1 MQKLLLT
8 LGLMLSFGA
17 GLYGCADDIDAR
29 GSKVDTDTDTD
40 PNADEGAA
48 GAAGMGAVD
57 DDECAAACDSDECV
71 AACSD

>member
-8 LGLMLSFGA
+8 LGLMLSFSA

-29 GSKVDTDTDTD
+29 GSKVDTDTDTG
-40 PNADEGAA
+40 ADEGAA
-48 GAAGMGAVD
+48 GAAGGGAVED
-57 DDECAAACDSDECV
+57 DDECAAACDNDECV

>member
-8 LGLMLSFGA
+8 LALLLSFSA

-29 GSKVDTDTDTD
+29 GSKVDTENDND
-40 PNADEGAA
+40 PDADEGAA
-48 GAAGMGAVD
+48 GGGPVED
-57 DDECAAACDSDECV
+57 DDECAAACDNDECV

>member
-1 MQKLLLT
+1 MQKLLIT
-8 LGLMLSFGA
+8 LILAVSFAG

-40 PNADEGAA
+40 EGTGGTA
-48 GAAGMGAVD
+48 GVGPVD
-57 DDECAAACDSDECV
+57 DDGECAAACDNDECV

>member
-1 MQKLLLT
+1 MQKLLLA

-29 GSKVDTDTDTD
+29 GSKVDKDTDTD
-40 PNADEGAA
+40 ADEGAA
-48 GAAGMGAVD
+48 GSGPAD
-57 DDECAAACDSDECV
+57 DGDECAAACDNDECV

>member
-40 PNADEGAA
+40 ESADEGAA
-48 GAAGMGAVD
+48 GGSSVD
-57 DDECAAACDSDECV
+57 DNDECAAACDNDECV
-71 AACSD
+71 AA